1 MDGES
6 YRYCGWVKQLKGNLD
21 AVFTGEGFVLLT
33 GWLAESGG
41 VRPPP
46 AAVVTLW
53 DGAQLPLRAYHTR
66 PDLTET
72 GLGACA
78 FQLVAPVDGELP
90 AEAGITTSADGLA
103 PLAFSLATVRH
114 APFEPLGTIEHVGLD
129 GVWGWIFD
137 PALRISGKAPVLR
150 FDGWLDVPLKL
161 DVPRGDLPFEAA
173 RTQPFGF
180 HLPLRALLTRIAA
193 REPNL
198 FLLDGGSHRYELIC
212 DDRAV
217 VALDADLAP
226 AVSGR
231 VEKIDKSRLHGW
243 AVAREFPDLA
253 LDIEILA
260 DNTPLA
266 TVSAD
271 RARIDLKRERISQT
285 IGGFRLPLGLTPS
298 EGGRTQLAARPLGSA
313 KLLRG
318 VVEAELVPQAS
329 RGGLVPHLLPSL
341 AARGIAVIVPIY
353 NAAEDLALCLESLV
367 AWTTLPARLILL
379 DDASPDPA
387 VREALSRYE
396 GRAGVEIHRSA
407 ENRGFT
413 RSCNHGIAL
422 AGRDDVV
429 LLNSDTAVGP
439 RWLEGLRAAA
449 YSHPRHGSA
458 TPMSTNAG
466 IFSFPHSGTDNALA
480 GGTIE
485 TAARLAAQG
494 AGPFYPTV
502 PTGHGFC
509 LYLRRDCLD
518 ETGGFDEAAF
528 PRGYGEENDLCLRA
542 RGLGWTHVLDDRT
555 LVFHKRSASFKEAQ
569 SELILRARETLDV
582 RYPEYGALV
591 DAMKRDPLIAAAR
604 WRMQAGAARLKRESI
619 RPRVLFVVSTETGGT
634 PQTNRDLMAA
644 LADRYDAWLLRC
656 DAERLLLYRA
666 EDGFARPV
674 ETLELPQPIK
684 MADHRS
690 HDYDELVGGILLRRA
705 IELVHIRHLGWH
717 SIDLPRVAQ
726 RFGVPVVMSFHDF
739 YTVCPTVKLLDEN
752 RRFCAGRC
760 TEGDGY
766 CQAEL
771 WPASE
776 VPHLKHRF
784 VHRWRD
790 KMRLSLA
797 ACDAYVTT
805 SASAAGIVSDAFPAV
820 AAKGFDVI
828 PHGRSF
834 EAMANVASV
843 PAKGERL
850 RVLLPGNL
858 SPAKGSH
865 LVNELAAMAG
875 DSVEFHILG
884 DPGIVSA
891 SANVVLHGRYQRDEF
906 AARAAEIRP
915 HLGAIFSIWAETW
928 SHTLTEM
935 WACGL
940 PVLALDIGAV
950 AERIARQ
957 GGGWLM
963 PVESTATELLARLQS
978 LAAKPAEF
986 TRARKEVRRW
996 QEGEGVTYD
1005 TAAMAAE
1012 YDRVYRRVLTGRRA
1026 FAAVSGEL

>member
-1 MDGES
+1 M
-6 YRYCGWVKQLKGNLD
+6 
-21 AVFTGEGFVLLT
+21 FTGEGFVLLT
-33 GWLAESGG
+33 GWLAESGSAK
-41 VRPPP
+41 PPP
-46 AAVVTLW
+46 SAVVTLW

-78 FQLVAPVDGELP
+78 FQLIAPVEGELP
-90 AEAGITTSADGLA
+90 AEAGITTSADGLP
-103 PLAFSLATVRH
+103 PLAFSLAAARQ
-114 APFEPLGTIEHVGLD
+114 APFTPLGTIEHVGLD
-129 GVWGWIFD
+129 GIWGWVFD
-137 PALRISGKAPVLR
+137 PSLRISGKAPVLR

-161 DVPRGDLPFEAA
+161 EVARGDLPFEAA
-173 RTQPFGF
+173 WTLPFGF
-180 HLPLRALLTRIAA
+180 NLPLRALLARIAA
-193 REPNL
+193 REPSL
-198 FLLDGGSHRYELIC
+198 FLLDGGSHRYELMC
-212 DDRAV
+212 DDRVV
-217 VALDADLAP
+217 VAVDADLAQ

-231 VEKIDKSRLHGW
+231 VEKIDKNRLHGW
-243 AVAREFPDLA
+243 AVSREFPDLA

-260 DNTPLA
+260 DGAPLA

-271 RARIDLKRERISQT
+271 RPRVDLKRERISGT
-285 IGGFRLPLGLTPS
+285 IGGFRLPLGLIPS
-298 EGGRTQLAARPLGSA
+298 EGGRTKLAARPLGSA

-318 VVEAELVPQAS
+318 VLEAELVPQAA

-341 AARGIAVIVPIY
+341 AARGIAIIVPIY
-353 NAAEDLALCLESLV
+353 NAAEDLALCLESVV
-367 AWTTLPARLILL
+367 AWTSLPARLILL
-379 DDASPDPA
+379 DDASLDPA
-387 VREALSRYE
+387 VGKVLARYQ
-396 GRAGVEIHRSA
+396 GHAGIEIHRSP

-413 RSCNHGIAL
+413 RTCNHGIAL

-439 RWLEGLRAAA
+439 RWLEGLRAAT

-466 IFSFPHSGTDNALA
+466 VFSFPHPGTDNALA

-518 ETGGFDEAAF
+518 ETGGLDEAAF

-542 RGLGWTHVLDDRT
+542 GGLGWTHVLDDRT
-555 LVFHKRSASFKEAQ
+555 LVFHKRSASFREAQ
-569 SELILRARETLDV
+569 SDLTLRARETLDA

-591 DAMKRDPLIAAAR
+591 DAMKSDPLIVAAR
-604 WRMQAGAARLKRESI
+604 WRMLAGASRLKRESI

-656 DAERLLLYRA
+656 DSNRLLLYRA
-666 EDGFARPV
+666 DHDLARPL
-674 ETLELPQPIK
+674 ETLELSQPIK

-690 HDYDELVGGILLRRA
+690 HDYDELVAGILLRRA

-717 SIDLPRVAQ
+717 GIDLPRVAQ

-739 YTVCPTVKLLDEN
+739 YAVCPTVKLLDEN

-771 WPASE
+771 WPAAE

-805 SASAAGIVSDAFPAV
+805 SASAAGIISDAFPAV
-820 AAKGFDVI
+820 AAKGIDVI

-834 EAMANVASV
+834 EAMADVAGV
-843 PAKGERL
+843 VTKGERL

-865 LVNELAAMAG
+865 LVNDLAAVAE

-891 SANVVLHGRYQRDEF
+891 SGNVVLHGRYQRDEF
-906 AARAAEIRP
+906 AARVAAIRP

-940 PVLALDIGAV
+940 PVLALEIGAV
-950 AERIARQ
+950 AERIGRQ
-957 GGGWLM
+957 GGGWLL
-963 PVESTATELLARLQS
+963 PVESTAAEILARLRS
-978 LAAKPAEF
+978 LAAKPTEF
-986 TRARKEVRRW
+986 THALKDVRRW
-996 QEGEGVTYD
+996 QAGEGVTYD
-1005 TAAMAAE
+1005 TVAMAAQ
-1012 YDRVYRRVLTGRRA
+1012 YDRVYRRVLTSHRT
-1026 FAAVSGEL
+1026 FAAVVREP